1 MLAFVGEPD
10 YETQSSYSIT
20 LTVSDGDNEATQ
32 SITVSIINLNDSNP
46 NITSSASFTVD
57 ENQTAIGTVTAT
69 DADGDTLTFSL
80 YGADANSVG
89 ITSDTGVLTFV
100 SAPDYETKS
109 SYGFGVRVSDGENFT
124 NQSITVSI
132 NNLNDNAPIIYNA
145 DSFSV
150 EENASFSTQLVAA
163 DSDGTEDYGQPALQF
178 SLSGSDAEFFRIS
191 DIFLNDVNRYEATLS
206 LIDPP
211 NYESKDSYSI
221 VLTVTDGTIQPIK
234 QSLLQSL
241 I

>member
-1 MLAFVGEPD
+1 MTATDADASSTLSFVLSGTDAASFTLDSATGVLAFVGEPD

-46 NITSSASFTVD
+46 AITSSASFTVD

-150 EENASFSTQLVAA
+150 EEMHHSPHN
-163 DSDGTEDYGQPALQF
+163 
-178 SLSGSDAEFFRIS
+178 
-191 DIFLNDVNRYEATLS
+191 
-206 LIDPP
+206 
-211 NYESKDSYSI
+211 
-221 VLTVTDGTIQPIK
+221 
-234 QSLLQSL
+234 
-241 I
+241 